1 MQNCFLRHLT
11 WPAPLLFGDDLCST
25 TNSPPGYSFGATQ
38 LMSEMVLNIPLEL
51 LQKILLYLDIESFY
65 SVTLTCRT
73 WRDYALA
80 HYVLRK
86 QLENTPMAD
95 LLPDRTSYTDLVP
108 WFNYISKTHSL
119 GFRVSNC
126 NKVRNSRSNC
136 ANSVPVWSHQGIIW
150 TEMQGL
156 ELKIASP
163 LGTIQLKLSPSI
175 FPRPEEVN
183 KAQQWFFSG
192 GQAARYQI
200 ALSSKQDLVAV
211 ALGNKVH
218 VYSVGLGLTSE
229 DHVECVFQ
237 GTSLNW
243 AQSVEF
249 SESDTLLRCEINRG
263 GAMVVQYRGF
273 GTKPTGASLSGLEY
287 WQTALSNVHLASDTV
302 PRIDWFG
309 LRGIRLLPWTGNHSE
324 NTSRPRSGHPQ
335 SFVAV
340 MQRGNQTSYGLCSQ
354 SSDGNAATAWEVA
367 CQNKS
372 MDEEAVSTD
381 DPRWNPAKLPLGQ
394 CHKTIL
400 ATSDDARL
408 LAIFEQPSNTR
419 PGALYICSLH
429 THEITEKPAPVKI
442 VQRWPLLLGI
452 LEHNIIGLR
461 VIPQNSQDC
470 GKPKQMYTVEA
481 QSYGF
486 NFRWLL
492 AVYGR

>member
-1 MQNCFLRHLT
+1 MTLGL
-11 WPAPLLFGDDLCST
+11 
-25 TNSPPGYSFGATQ
+25 
-38 LMSEMVLNIPLEL
+38 PLEL
-51 LQKILLYLDIESFY
+51 FQKILLYLDIESFY
-65 SVTLTCRT
+65 SVTRTCRT

-86 QLENTPMAD
+86 QLKSTPMTD
-95 LLPDRTSYTDLVP
+95 SLPDNTSYTDLVS
-108 WFNYISKTHSL
+108 WFNYISKTQLL
-119 GFRVSNC
+119 GLRVSNC
-126 NKVRNSRSNC
+126 KKIRNSRSNC
-136 ANSVPVWSHQGIIW
+136 ANNVPIWSTQGKIW

-156 ELKIASP
+156 DLKIASP
-163 LGTIQLKLSPSI
+163 LGTIQLTLSPSI
-175 FPRPEEVN
+175 FPRPGEVS
-183 KAQQWFFSG
+183 KAQQWFCSG

-200 ALSSKQDLVAV
+200 ALSGKQDLVAV

-218 VYSVGLGLTSE
+218 IYSVGVGLTSE
-229 DHVECVFQ
+229 DHVECAFQ

-249 SESDTLLRCEINRG
+249 AESDTLLRCEINRG
-263 GAMVVQYRGF
+263 GATVVQYRGF
-273 GTKPTGASLSGLEY
+273 GTKSTGASLSGLEY
-287 WQTALSNVHLASDTV
+287 WQTALSNVYLASDTV

-309 LRGIRLLPWTGNHSE
+309 LRGVRLLPCTGNHPE
-324 NTSRPRSGHPQ
+324 NPSRPRSGHPQ
-335 SFVAV
+335 SFVAI

-354 SSDGNAATAWEVA
+354 SSDGNAAIAWEVA
-367 CQNKS
+367 YQNKS
-372 MDEEAVSTD
+372 TDEQVAMKD

-400 ATSDDARL
+400 AISDDARL

-429 THEITEKPAPVKI
+429 THEMTEKPVPAKI
-442 VQRWPLLLGI
+442 VRRWPLLLGI

-461 VIPQNSQDC
+461 VIRQNSLDC

-486 NFRWLL
+486 NFGWSLS
-492 AVYGR
+492 AY

>member
-1 MQNCFLRHLT
+1 MF
-11 WPAPLLFGDDLCST
+11 
-25 TNSPPGYSFGATQ
+25 
-38 LMSEMVLNIPLEL
+38 EMILKIPLEL
-51 LQKILLYLDIESFY
+51 FQKILLYLDIESFY

-80 HYVLRK
+80 PYVLRK
-86 QLENTPMAD
+86 QLESTPVTDSLPDNTSYAD
-95 LLPDRTSYTDLVP
+95 LVSL
-108 WFNYISKTHSL
+108 FNYILKTQLL
-119 GFRVSNC
+119 GLRVSNC
-126 NKVRNSRSNC
+126 NKIRNSRSNC
-136 ANSVPVWSHQGIIW
+136 ANNVPVWSHQGIIW

-156 ELKIASP
+156 DLKIASP

-175 FPRPEEVN
+175 FPRQEEVS

-200 ALSSKQDLVAV
+200 ALSGKQDLVAV

-218 VYSVGLGLTSE
+218 IYSVGHGLTSE

-249 SESDTLLRCEINRG
+249 AESDTLLRCEINRG

-273 GTKPTGASLSGLEY
+273 GTNSTGTSLSGLEY
-287 WQTALSNVHLASDTV
+287 WQTALGNVYLASDTV

-309 LRGIRLLPWTGNHSE
+309 LRGIRLLPWTGNHPE
-324 NTSRPRSGHPQ
+324 NSSRPRSGDPQ
-335 SFVAV
+335 SFVTL

-354 SSDGNAATAWEVA
+354 SSDGNAAIAWEVA

-372 MDEEAVSTD
+372 IDEQVALTD

-400 ATSDDARL
+400 AISDDACL

-429 THEITEKPAPVKI
+429 THEITETPVLAKI

-461 VIPQNSQDC
+461 VIPQNPLDC
-470 GKPKQMYTVEA
+470 EKPKQRYTVEA
-481 QSYGF
+481 QSFGF
-486 NFRWLL
+486 NFRWSLS
-492 AVYGR
+492 AY